1 MQETVNMRI
10 DKKTH
15 RTWGILAEKEN
26 RTKADELR
34 YLVNERAKTLKIKE
48 GSQ

>member
-15 RTWGILAEKEN
+15 RTWGILAEREN

-34 YLVNERAKTLKIKE
+34 YLINERAKELKIKE
-48 GSQ
+48 ASI